1 MRSVVI
7 TGTSTGIGHATAK
20 VLLAHGFRVFG
31 SVRKQADADRLKAEF
46 GANFTPV
53 IFDVTD
59 EAAVAAAAR
68 EVRSALGAE
77 TLAGLVNNAG
87 VAVAGPALELSIDE
101 FRGQMETNVIGPVIA
116 TQAFGPLLGTDRS
129 LKGPPG
135 RIVMISSVAGQHGNP
150 LMAPY
155 AMSKHAIE
163 GVSESL
169 RRELALFG
177 IEVVI
182 IGPGAVKTPI
192 WQKAEQVDVARFSN
206 SPYLPALERLRA
218 FMLSLGAKGLDAER
232 VGELVCRAL
241 TTPKPKVR
249 YAIVPNPGQM
259 LLQRLLPKRVVDGI
273 IEKRLGL
280 MPPKGT

>member
-7 TGTSTGIGHATAK
+7 TGTSTGIGHAAAK
-20 VLLAHGFRVFG
+20 ILLANGLRVFG
-31 SVRKQADADRLKAEF
+31 SVRKQADADRLRAEF
-46 GANFTPV
+46 GANFTPLT
-53 IFDVTD
+53 FDVTD

-68 EVRSALGAE
+68 AVRSVLAGE

-87 VAVAGPALELSIDE
+87 VAVAGPALELGIDE
-101 FRGQMETNVIGPVIA
+101 FRSQMEINVIGPVIV
-116 TQAFGPLLGTDRS
+116 TQAFGPLLGADRS

-135 RIVMISSVAGQHGNP
+135 RIVMISSVSGQHGNP

-163 GVSESL
+163 GLSESL

-182 IGPGAVKTPI
+182 VGPGAVKTPI

-206 SPYLPALERLRA
+206 SPYLPALERLRE
-218 FMLSLGAKGLDAER
+218 FMLTLGASGLDAEK
-232 VGELVCRAL
+232 VGELIHTAL
-241 TTPKPKVR
+241 TVPKPKVR

-280 MPPKGT
+280 TVSKG

>member
-7 TGTSTGIGHATAK
+7 TGTSTGIGHAAAK
-20 VLLAHGFRVFG
+20 VLLAQGFRVFG
-31 SVRKQADADRLKAEF
+31 SVRKQVDADRLKGEF
-46 GANFTPV
+46 GANFTPL

-59 EAAVAAAAR
+59 ESAVAAAAR
-68 EVRSALGAE
+68 EVRSALGGE

-87 VAVAGPALELSIDE
+87 IAVAGPALELSIDE
-101 FRGQMETNVIGPVIA
+101 FRGQMEINVIGPVIV
-116 TQAFGPLLGTDRS
+116 TQAFGPLLGADRS
-129 LKGPPG
+129 LNGLPG

-163 GVSESL
+163 GFSESL

-218 FMLSLGAKGLDAER
+218 FMLSLGANGLDAEQ
-232 VGELVCRAL
+232 VGELVCTVL

-280 MPPKGT
+280 SAPKG

>member
-7 TGTSTGIGHATAK
+7 TGTSTGIGHAAAR
-20 VLLAHGFRVFG
+20 VLLAQGFRVFG
-31 SVRKQADADRLKAEF
+31 SVRKQVDADRLKGEF
-46 GANFTPV
+46 GANFTPL

-59 EAAVAAAAR
+59 ESAVAAAAR
-68 EVRSALGAE
+68 EVRSALGGE

-87 VAVAGPALELSIDE
+87 IAVAGPALELSIDE
-101 FRGQMETNVIGPVIA
+101 FRGQMEINVIGPVIV
-116 TQAFGPLLGTDRS
+116 TQAFGPLLGADRS
-129 LKGPPG
+129 LIGLPG

-163 GVSESL
+163 GFSESL

-192 WQKAEQVDVARFSN
+192 WQKAEQVDIARFSN

-218 FMLSLGAKGLDAER
+218 FMLSLGANGLDAEQ
-232 VGELVCRAL
+232 VGELVCTVL

-280 MPPKGT
+280 SAPKG